1 MRIVVHSHGY
11 FGVAFCTSAM
21 VVGNFMLLNL
31 FLAIL
36 LKYIDEKA
44 EETKADIVEE
54 KKEAIE
60 MAKIKRNKS

>member
-11 FGVAFCTSAM
+11 FGVGFCTSAM
-21 VVGNFMLLNL
+21 VIGNFMLLNL

-44 EETKADIVEE
+44 VEVKSEIVANQKRLEAELAE
-54 KKEAIE
+54 K
-60 MAKIKRNKS
+60 N